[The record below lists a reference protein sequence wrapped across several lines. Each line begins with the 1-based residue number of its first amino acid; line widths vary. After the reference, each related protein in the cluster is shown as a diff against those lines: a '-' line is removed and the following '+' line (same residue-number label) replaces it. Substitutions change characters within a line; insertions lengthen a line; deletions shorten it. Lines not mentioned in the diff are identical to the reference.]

1 MKHEVT
7 TDLRD
12 GDQPGTAL
20 VTPEALAMAERRL
33 RDVIE
38 GAQVGTWTWDF
49 DSVGQIVNDV
59 WAEMLG
65 YAAGEISQVTYETW
79 SRLIHPDDK
88 EWVEAE
94 LRRCTSGETGAYEA
108 EYRMRHK
115 AGHWI
120 WVLDRARVVRRK
132 ADGSPKVMAGIQ
144 IEISEQKSREAA
156 LIRAKAELEEA
167 LALRD
172 SAEQRFSDIAS
183 VTDGWYWEQD
193 AELRFSYLSQTDHVE
208 RIGLTEESVLGRTRA
223 EWVEA
228 HAEVRSSADWD
239 AIFTAQRERRPFR
252 NFVYRAPPSP
262 DGSERWFRISGQ
274 PVFDPSG
281 EFLGYRGVGSDVTE
295 LYLAKARA
303 EEASR
308 TKSMFLANMSHEIR
322 TPLNGVLG
330 MAEVLDS
337 ALTDP
342 EHRRMISTIRR
353 SGEAL
358 LNILNDILDM
368 SKIEAGKMELEQL
381 PFSPVEVAERVED
394 LHRLKAD
401 EKGLDFEVLFS
412 TGADLRRLG
421 DPFRVQQILH
431 NLVSNAIKFTD
442 RGEVT
447 VEVSGRRDTPL
458 ILEVRD
464 TGIGMTPQ
472 QIERLHE
479 EFQQA
484 DTSVTRR
491 FGGTGLGMAITRSL
505 VLRMGGEISVRSQPG
520 QGTHVRVT
528 LPLPVTDAPA
538 EVPRPVEQNDPEE
551 GRLDGVRVLAADD
564 NGTNRSVLE
573 MMLTRSGAKVTTV
586 VDGLQAVE
594 AWEPGK
600 FDVVLLDI
608 AMPVMDGKGALEAI
622 RAREEAAG
630 SPRLPILAVTAN
642 AMSHQIVQYLIWG
655 FDSCVSKPLT
665 MGDVTKAIR
674 SLLPKT

>member
-1 MKHEVT
+1 MKHGVT
-7 TDLRD
+7 PDIRD
-12 GDQPGTAL
+12 GDQPGQAV
-20 VTPEALAMAERRL
+20 VTPEALLMAERRL

-49 DSVGQIVNDV
+49 DTVGQIVNDV
-59 WAEMLG
+59 WASMLG
-65 YAAGEISQVTYETW
+65 YATGEISQVTYDTW

-88 EWVEAE
+88 DWVEAE
-94 LRRCTSGETGAYEA
+94 LRRCTSGETEAYEA

-115 AGHWI
+115 AGYWI

-156 LIRAKAELEEA
+156 LMRAKAELEEA
-167 LALRD
+167 LSLRD

-193 AELRFSYLSQTDHVE
+193 ADLRFSYLSQTDHVE
-208 RIGLTEESVLGRTRA
+208 RLGLTEESVLGRTRA

-239 AIFTAQRERRPFR
+239 SIFTAQRERRPFR
-252 NFVYRAPPSP
+252 NFVYRAPPTP

-274 PVFDPSG
+274 PVFGPSG
-281 EFLGYRGVGSDVTE
+281 DFLGYRGVGSDVTE

-303 EEASR
+303 EEASH

-353 SGEAL
+353 SGETL

-401 EKGLDFEVLFS
+401 EKGLDFEVLFA
-412 TGADLRRLG
+412 TGAELRRLG

-458 ILEVRD
+458 VLEVRD
-464 TGIGMTPQ
+464 TGIGMTSQ

-484 DTSVTRR
+484 DSSVTRR

-505 VLRMGGEISVRSQPG
+505 VQKMGGEITVRSQPG
-520 QGTHVRVT
+520 QGTHVRVV
-528 LPLPVTDAPA
+528 LPLAVTDAQPDSA
-538 EVPRPVEQNDPEE
+538 RPDQQIADE

-622 RAREEAAG
+622 RAKEEISG
-630 SPRLPILAVTAN
+630 SARLPIIAVTAN
-642 AMSHQIVQYLIWG
+642 AMSHQIVEYLIWG

-665 MGDVTKAIR
+665 MGDVIKAIR
-674 SLLPKT
+674 SLLPKG